1 MVGTDRGHTEVK
13 TSSAGETMNFSNH
26 IMDHNDRVAH
36 SSSWY
41 DPDDPLD
48 DMPNFTKADFNLP
61 EPIEA
66 KCQTCGETVNH
77 CEICGEPF
85 NLEDRNQVVCG
96 NLEATPAG
104 SRNSGHIC
112 YDCWDNLPEGEQ

>member
-1 MVGTDRGHTEVK
+1 
-13 TSSAGETMNFSNH
+13 MNFSNH

-41 DPDDPLD
+41 EPDDPLD
-48 DMPNFTKADFNLP
+48 DVPNFTKADFNLP

-77 CEICGEPF
+77 CDICGEPF
-85 NLEDRNQVVCG
+85 DLEVRVQVVCG
-96 NLEATPAG
+96 NLEAISVGP
-104 SRNSGHIC
+104 RNSSHIC